1 MGNFG
6 KKISLREA
14 SAITGYH
21 PDYLSSLIRNKQLE
35 GKKIGRNWYTT
46 KEALKD
52 YKFVKDPN
60 FKFFITKKR
69 MLGVFVVSIIVIALG
84 AYVLIN
90 SKSEVEKLDSD
101 SKKLDSEI
109 EVVSF
114 VNVRSDR

>member
-21 PDYLSSLIRNKQLE
+21 PDYLSSLIRSKQLE
-35 GKKIGRNWYTT
+35 GQKIGRNWYTT

-60 FKFFITKKR
+60 LKFFITKKR
-69 MLGVFVVSIIVIALG
+69 MLGVFVVSLIVIAIG
-84 AYVLIN
+84 IYALIN
-90 SKSEVEKLDSD
+90 NKSEVQSLDKDSKELDSGV
-101 SKKLDSEI
+101 EV
-109 EVVSF
+109 EVVSYL
-114 VNVRSDR
+114 VR